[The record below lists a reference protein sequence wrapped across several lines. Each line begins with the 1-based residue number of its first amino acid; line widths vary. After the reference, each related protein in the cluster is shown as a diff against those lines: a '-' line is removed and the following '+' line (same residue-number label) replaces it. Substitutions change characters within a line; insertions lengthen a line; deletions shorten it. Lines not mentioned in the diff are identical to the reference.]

1 MEPIDDSKLSK
12 LLREWQVPDAPKSL
26 DQRVLGKQKRWWEF
40 LLTGSIR
47 IPVPVGLAIAAIVLA
62 MAVALS
68 RERTQQA
75 TSAAISLIDF
85 RPVSDLN
92 VRVIRSH
99 EPN

>member
-1 MEPIDDSKLSK
+1 MEPIDDPNLSK
-12 LLREWQVPDAPKSL
+12 LLREWQVPDPPRSL

-40 LLTGSIR
+40 LFTGSIR
-47 IPVPVGLAIAAIVLA
+47 IPVPVGLAMAAIVLT
-62 MAVALS
+62 MAIALF
-68 RERTQQA
+68 RERTPQA

-99 EPN
+99 ESN